1 MFGADSIMYVTI
13 IRWDAKYAVLATS
26 VTVELSY
33 ALKSG
38 TTAET
43 LWTHRQTMVYSPQ
56 AANAGNKRSF
66 GSAGKRDL
74 GQQSRTG
81 LAGRPLRRS
90 VQV

>member
-1 MFGADSIMYVTI
+1 MYVTI
-13 IRWDAKYAVLATS
+13 NRWDAKYAVLATL

-56 AANAGNKRSF
+56 AANAGKSVPLAQQANAISVNKAGQGLPAGPYDGQYKSDGASF
-66 GSAGKRDL
+66 
-74 GQQSRTG
+74 
-81 LAGRPLRRS
+81 
-90 VQV
+90 